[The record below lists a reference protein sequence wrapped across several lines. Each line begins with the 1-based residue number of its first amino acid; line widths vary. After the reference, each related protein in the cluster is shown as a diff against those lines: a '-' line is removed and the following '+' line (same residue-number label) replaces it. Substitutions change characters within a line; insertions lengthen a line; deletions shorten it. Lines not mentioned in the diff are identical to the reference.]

1 MPISDWSSD
10 VCSSD
15 LVAHPAAG
23 LAAQQLA
30 DQALADAAAASLRM
44 YCDLPHEEGIRLLR
58 RQIAGD
64 PSDRPAVDLGEGAGA
79 GEVRALQQV
88 AVEGVVVQRRDAAD
102 QGPDACAIS
111 LVRRSVVDGGA
122 ARKSVV

>member
-1 MPISDWSSD
+1 MRISDWSSD

-15 LVAHPAAG
+15 LGCPVVARDGAVDVAHPAAG

-64 PSDRPAVDLGEGAGA
+64 PSDRPAVDLSEGAGA
-79 GEVRALQQV
+79 GEVRALQPV
-88 AVEGVVVQRRDAAD
+88 AVD
-102 QGPDACAIS
+102 
-111 LVRRSVVDGGA
+111 
-122 ARKSVV
+122 RKSKRLTSSHSSAYRQTSHASQK